1 MILISGI
8 QVMKGYLKNSEKT
21 SEVLRKIGDKTYYIT
36 YDKGSL
42 DEDGFLTIIDRYS
55 RFAKL
60 GGEMISLSAIEN
72 NISKLIELNDDNHID
87 FIATS
92 IEDEKKGEKIVLL
105 ICGVDEDFVYELKE
119 KILAT
124 FDNKL
129 MIPSEIKIVNEIPKL
144 GTGKKDFKGAK
155 ELLLSLI
162 KKNLD

>member
-1 MILISGI
+1 M
-8 QVMKGYLKNSEKT
+8 
-21 SEVLRKIGDKTYYIT
+21 
-36 YDKGSL
+36 
-42 DEDGFLTIIDRYS
+42 
-55 RFAKL
+55 
-60 GGEMISLSAIEN
+60 
-72 NISKLIELNDDNHID
+72 
-87 FIATS
+87 
-92 IEDEKKGEKIVLL
+92 